1 MRQFAAFFMSV
12 LAAVLAYPFIAVGRV
27 ADDPGSAEKQ
37 TNEGATIWATT
48 GKLDEAIRDLQ

>member
-12 LAAVLAYPFIAVGRV
+12 LAAVLASPFIAVAGV

-37 TNEGATIWATT
+37 
-48 GKLDEAIRDLQ
+48 